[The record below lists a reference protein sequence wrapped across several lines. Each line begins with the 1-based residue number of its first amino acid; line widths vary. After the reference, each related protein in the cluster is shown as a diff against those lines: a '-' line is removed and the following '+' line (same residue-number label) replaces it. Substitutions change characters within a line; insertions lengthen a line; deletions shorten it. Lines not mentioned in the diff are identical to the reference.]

1 MNLPPLISDRA
12 REIGISSAY
21 PEDIMDGDMLGNSDH
36 QGDLSLD
43 GFFNGFCCLV
53 SRYIDGRSIRLC
65 DFLGLDEQAIVH

>member
-1 MNLPPLISDRA
+1 
-12 REIGISSAY
+12 
-21 PEDIMDGDMLGNSDH
+21 MDGDMLGNSDH